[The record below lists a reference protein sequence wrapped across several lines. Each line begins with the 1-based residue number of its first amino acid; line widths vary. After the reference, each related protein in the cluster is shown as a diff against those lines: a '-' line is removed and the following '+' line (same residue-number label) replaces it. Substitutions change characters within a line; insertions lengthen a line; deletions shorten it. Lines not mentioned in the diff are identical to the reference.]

1 MIAPPFRFRRLG
13 YVALNVTDID
23 RSLAFYRDLVGLQPS
38 EIGVETAALRCGRD
52 HHSLLLCRASEPG
65 LKRIAFELE
74 SERDLAAAEAHL
86 AARGL
91 APEAVDER
99 ATAALA
105 IGRAIRFR
113 EPASRLCV
121 ELYARMRHMALPYE
135 PRLANIQRLGHVVVQ
150 VRQFDAV
157 RAFFTDVLGFRVS
170 DDVTG
175 FAAFLRC
182 FPNPLHHSLAVIA
195 GSEDRL
201 HHVNFMVSDIDDVGR
216 AHNRLRKAQ
225 VEIVFGPGRHL
236 PSESIFLY
244 FLDPDRMTVEYSFG
258 MEEFPEVGAREP
270 RLLEARP
277 EALDTWGGLP
287 APAFAK
293 VGRIEAG
300 P

>member
-1 MIAPPFRFRRLG
+1 MTATPFRFRRLG
-13 YVALNVTDID
+13 YVALNVTNLD
-23 RSLAFYRDLVGLQPS
+23 RSVAFYRDLVGLEPS
-38 EIGVETAALRCGRD
+38 ETGADMAALRCGRD
-52 HHSLLLCRASEPG
+52 HHSLLLYRAKEPG
-65 LKRIAFELE
+65 LKRIAFEME
-74 SERDLAAAEAHL
+74 SKRDLAAAEAFL
-86 AARGL
+86 AERGL
-91 APEAVDER
+91 APEVVAEGE
-99 ATAALA
+99 TAGLA
-105 IGRAIRFR
+105 MGRAIRFR
-113 EPASRLCV
+113 EPASQLCI
-121 ELYARMRHMALPYE
+121 ELYARMRYMALAYE
-135 PRLANIQRLGHVVVQ
+135 PHLVNIERLGHVVVQ
-150 VRQFDAV
+150 VRRFDAV

-195 GSEDRL
+195 GNEDRL

-216 AHNRLRKAQ
+216 AYHRLRKAQ

-287 APAFAK
+287 SPAFAK
-293 VGRIEAG
+293 VGRIEAA

>member
-1 MIAPPFRFRRLG
+1 MSSLPFRFRRLG
-13 YVALNVTDID
+13 YVALNVTELD
-23 RSLAFYRDLVGLQPS
+23 RSLAFYRDLVGLEPS
-38 EIGVETAALRCGRD
+38 ESGGEMAALRCGRD
-52 HHSLLLCRASEPG
+52 HHSLLLYRAAEPG
-65 LKRIAFELE
+65 LKRIAFEME
-74 SERDLAAAEAHL
+74 SEADLAAAEAHL
-86 AARGL
+86 TARGL
-91 APEAVDER
+91 APEAVPEPER
-99 ATAALA
+99 VSLA
-105 IGRAIRFR
+105 MGRAIRFR
-113 EPASRLCV
+113 EPASQLCI
-121 ELYARMRHMALPYE
+121 ELYARMRYMALPYQ
-135 PRLANIQRLGHVVVQ
+135 PRLATIQRLGHVVVQ
-150 VRQFDAV
+150 VRNFDAV
-157 RAFFTDVLGFRVS
+157 RTFFIDELGFRVS

-201 HHVNFMVSDIDDVGR
+201 HHVNFMVDDIDDVGR
-216 AHNRLRKAQ
+216 AYHRMRKAQ

-258 MEEFPEVGAREP
+258 MEELPEVGPREP

-293 VGRIEAG
+293 VGRIEVA